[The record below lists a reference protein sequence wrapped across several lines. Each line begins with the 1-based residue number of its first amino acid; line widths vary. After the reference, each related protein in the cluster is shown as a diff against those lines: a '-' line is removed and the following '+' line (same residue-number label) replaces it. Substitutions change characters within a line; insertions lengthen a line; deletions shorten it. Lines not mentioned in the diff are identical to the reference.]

1 MNAIDV
7 VFRSG
12 REAGRRGVIPYFT
25 AGFPT
30 MDVSATL
37 IRAAAAAG
45 AAVVEIGVP
54 FSDPIADGPVIQRSS
69 QVALKNGVNLAGIL
83 EMVSALRSD
92 IDCPVVLMGYAN
104 NFMQYGYGRF
114 AADAAEAGVDGVIVP
129 DLPPEESGELIEAAS
144 PAGLATIFLVAQTST
159 PERISLIGRSAT
171 GFVYYVARLGV
182 TGVTEGLSPLLAEK
196 ISLIRGHTDLPVAAG
211 FGISTPDQAAAVTA
225 HADAAIMGSALI
237 RMVMDH
243 RGPGSPASTIERF
256 LKDCVK
262 ACS

>member
-1 MNAIDV
+1 
-7 VFRSG
+7 
-12 REAGRRGVIPYFT
+12 
-25 AGFPT
+25 
-30 MDVSATL
+30 
-37 IRAAAAAG
+37 
-45 AAVVEIGVP
+45 
-54 FSDPIADGPVIQRSS
+54 
-69 QVALKNGVNLAGIL
+69 
-83 EMVSALRSD
+83 MVSALRSD